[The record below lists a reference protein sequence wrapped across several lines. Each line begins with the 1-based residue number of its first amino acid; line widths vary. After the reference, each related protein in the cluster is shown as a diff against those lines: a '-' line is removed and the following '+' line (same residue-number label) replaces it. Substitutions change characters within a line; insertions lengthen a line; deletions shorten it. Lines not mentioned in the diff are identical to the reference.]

1 MLDCRQ
7 MLMSRLAFSALA
19 GMVVVSACAPGS
31 SQSAGDERTTVAS
44 SPVATPPTDSEGA
57 TPESTEFEP
66 VRPEICRERV
76 ALFSELAAAQFA
88 FVGTV
93 VAADDEVQPW
103 TTDPENPNRGDG
115 VETTRWVTFEVE
127 RWHTPDWGATFSVW
141 APGYDIKVGQRL
153 AVGGNAYHTEVRDFS
168 GQSGEV
174 EICSTLLESEA
185 SPDGW
190 SEFFG
195 RGTPPSPEV
204 AEDEPSVLV
213 ASKVFG
219 EATGACGVTVLN
231 NGPDDEV
238 KIAEGAACFVGEF
251 EAQRPLVWDVVVA
264 TVEGDPIPSRYSF
277 DGETVIITTDYS
289 FDNFGSG
296 GVVELRCTS
305 VRLSNW
311 LPEGINCSSHDGE
324 GFRPNSLPYGT

>member
-1 MLDCRQ
+1 MF
-7 MLMSRLAFSALA
+7 MSRLALAVLA
-19 GMVVVSACAPGS
+19 GVVVLSAGGS
-31 SQSAGDERTTVAS
+31 DSSESAGDERTIVAS
-44 SPVATPPTDSEGA
+44 SPAATPPTDSERA
-57 TPESTEFEP
+57 TPESPAVEP
-66 VRPEICRERV
+66 ARSQICGERV
-76 ALFSELAAAQFA
+76 ALFSELSEAQFA

-93 VAADDEVQPW
+93 VAADDEVHPW
-103 TTDPENPNRGDG
+103 TTDPENPNRGDA

-127 RWHTPDWGATFSVW
+127 RWHTPDWGVTFSVW
-141 APGYDIKVGQRL
+141 APGYDMKVGQRL

-174 EICSTLLESEA
+174 EICSTLLESEL

-219 EATGACGVTVLN
+219 ETTEPCDVTVLN
-231 NGPDDEV
+231 NGPEDEV

-251 EAQRPLVWDVVVA
+251 EAQRPLVWDVVVV

-296 GVVELRCTS
+296 GVVELRCSS

-311 LPEGINCSSHDGE
+311 LPEGTDCSSHDGE
-324 GFRPNSLPYGT
+324 GFRPDSLP

>member
-1 MLDCRQ
+1 MVNDCRRTC
-7 MLMSRLAFSALA
+7 MSRLVFAVLA
-19 GMVVVSACAPGS
+19 GMVVVSACGS
-31 SQSAGDERTTVAS
+31 GSGESTAGEERTTVAS
-44 SPVATPPTDSEGA
+44 PPLATPPTDAEGG
-57 TPESTEFEP
+57 TPESTEVEA
-66 VRPEICRERV
+66 VRSEVCGERV
-76 ALFSELAAAQFA
+76 ALFSELAEAQFA
-88 FVGTV
+88 FVGKV
-93 VAADDEVQPW
+93 VAVDDEVHPW
-103 TTDPENPNRGDG
+103 TTDPENPNRGNG

-141 APGYDIKVGQRL
+141 APGYDMKVGQRL
-153 AVGGNAYHTEVRDFS
+153 AVGGNAYFTEVRDFS

-185 SPDGW
+185 SPAGW

-195 RGTPPSPEV
+195 RGTPPAPEM

-219 EATGACGVTVLN
+219 ETTGPCGVTVLN

-238 KIAEGAACFVGEF
+238 KMAEGAACFVGEV

-264 TVEGDPIPSRYSF
+264 TVEGDPVPSRYSF

-324 GFRPNSLPYGT
+324 GFRPDSLP

>member
-1 MLDCRQ
+1 
-7 MLMSRLAFSALA
+7 MSRLVIAVLA
-19 GMVVVSACAPGS
+19 GMLVVSACGSGS
-31 SQSAGDERTTVAS
+31 SESSAGDERKTLAS
-44 SPVATPPTDSEGA
+44 SPMATPPTDSEGDM
-57 TPESTEFEP
+57 PESTEVEP
-66 VRPEICRERV
+66 VRSEICGERV
-76 ALFSELAAAQFA
+76 ALFSELSEAQFA

-93 VAADDEVQPW
+93 VAVDDGVHPW

-153 AVGGNAYHTEVRDFS
+153 AVGGNAYFTEVRDFA

-185 SPDGW
+185 SPAGW

-195 RGTPPSPEV
+195 RGTPPSPE
-204 AEDEPSVLV
+204 ATEDEPSDFV

-219 EATGACGVTVLN
+219 ETTGPCGVTVLN
-231 NGPDDEV
+231 NGPDDET
-238 KIAEGAACFVGEF
+238 KIAEGSACFVGEF

-305 VRLSNW
+305 IRLSNW
-311 LPEGINCSSHDGE
+311 LPEGINCTSHGGE
-324 GFRPNSLPYGT
+324 GFRSDSLP